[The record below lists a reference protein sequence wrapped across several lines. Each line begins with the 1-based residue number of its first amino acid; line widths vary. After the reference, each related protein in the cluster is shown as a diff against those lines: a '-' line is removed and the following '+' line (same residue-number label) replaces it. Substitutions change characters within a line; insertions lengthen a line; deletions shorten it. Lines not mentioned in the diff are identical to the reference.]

1 MILTEE
7 SLRNLISD
15 EIKNQVILENMR
27 SQITEED
34 RLLVSL
40 LSESES
46 LEDFTDRLSMLN
58 ESISS
63 TIAGL
68 LGMTAGG
75 PSRTT
80 EGVWNGLKRWF
91 FGKLVGMLGIKTP
104 EVRDALAAFITEIE
118 FRELLQIWR
127 GEESACQEVAEAIV
141 QGSVFS
147 INLGKLFVILLPK
160 CFPRAAGLENSL
172 GPRLEWPP
180 ARLQPSL
187 VVEKRNR
194 VKPLWKLM
202 KMSQKRAKKK
212 IK

>member
-75 PSRTT
+75 P
-80 EGVWNGLKRWF
+80 
-91 FGKLVGMLGIKTP
+91 
-104 EVRDALAAFITEIE
+104 
-118 FRELLQIWR
+118 
-127 GEESACQEVAEAIV
+127 
-141 QGSVFS
+141 
-147 INLGKLFVILLPK
+147 
-160 CFPRAAGLENSL
+160 
-172 GPRLEWPP
+172 
-180 ARLQPSL
+180 
-187 VVEKRNR
+187 
-194 VKPLWKLM
+194 
-202 KMSQKRAKKK
+202 
-212 IK
+212 